1 MRNPKRQGLHMQC
14 NIIKSADAI
23 VPYPVR
29 EGLNDFVF
37 KNTNVR
43 PNIKKGRLFRY
54 IDDVF
59 VSMEDYNTVETNKKI
74 VNEVVAAFNAESR

>member
-1 MRNPKRQGLHMQC
+1 MS
-14 NIIKSADAI
+14 I
-23 VPYPVR
+23 
-29 EGLNDFVF
+29 NDFVF

-74 VNEVVAAFNAESR
+74 INEGMAVFNVEKA